1 VGGGWLSLVE
11 GGGGVLIVVSMY
23 IVRSVLFTPPPIPT
37 GVLVDSYW
45 SPIGFVRSPVGMPNP
60 IGVQ

>member
-1 VGGGWLSLVE
+1 MKLLPHA
-11 GGGGVLIVVSMY
+11 
-23 IVRSVLFTPPPIPT
+23 VLFTPPPIPTGLQDSGRNPT